1 MSIHVGTVYNT
12 VQALANKE
20 QRGYLTPQEFNL
32 FANQA
37 QNEIIEQYFY
47 DVNQFDR
54 SNANST
60 EYSDMV
66 SLLDKKMAVLKA
78 KTTLS
83 INDQGYTYINRSD
96 IHTIGTVCAVP
107 PRSASAYNNNDTV
120 YAAEY
125 DRVDYNEFKK
135 MLASP
140 LTRPTANTPVYYIID
155 NSIYPYPVVRDIE
168 ITYIKKP
175 SKVTWGYVVVN
186 KKAIY
191 NPSTSSNFYLH
202 TLEESELVYKI
213 LTFAGITLNKPGLSE
228 TAVNLERVK
237 TQQEKS

>member
-1 MSIHVGTVYNT
+1 MISIDTIYQR

-78 KTTLS
+78 KLTLA
-83 INDQGYTYINRSD
+83 INNSGYAYIPTLV
-96 IHTIGTVCAVP
+96 HTIGTVCAVP
-107 PRSASAYNNNDTV
+107 PRSTSVYNNNDTV

-140 LTRPTANTPVYYIID
+140 LTRPTANTPVYYILN
-155 NSIYPYPVVRDIE
+155 NSIYPYPVVGDIE
-168 ITYIKKP
+168 ITYIRKP
-175 SKVTWGYVVVN
+175 EKVSWGYVVVN

-191 NPSTSSNFYLH
+191 DGGTNTVDFKLH
-202 TLEESELVYKI
+202 VLEESELVYKI
-213 LTFAGITLNKPGLSE
+213 LTLAGITLNKPGLSE